1 MAMRDGDMVGVR
13 STPNICDFAGRN
25 GRVTNNRHKRYLGF
39 SLGDRAEEE
48 IMAFTPGDVVM
59 LKSGGYSMT
68 VVSVGNEDIDCLWIS
83 DDGELYRQSIP
94 AIALTLVEH
103 PGIDEENG
111 FEEEEPEEE
120 EEEENGDDEDD
131 DEDEDDEEDD
141 DEEEARGDK
150 RRARRP

>member
-1 MAMRDGDMVGVR
+1 
-13 STPNICDFAGRN
+13 
-25 GRVTNNRHKRYLGF
+25 
-39 SLGDRAEEE
+39 
-48 IMAFTPGDVVM
+48 MAFTPGDVVM

-68 VVSVGNEDIDCLWIS
+68 VVAVGNDDIDCLWVS

-103 PGIDEENG
+103 PIDEDDE

-120 EEEENGDDEDD
+120 EEEENGDEDGEDDD

-141 DEEEARGDK
+141 DEEDEERGAK